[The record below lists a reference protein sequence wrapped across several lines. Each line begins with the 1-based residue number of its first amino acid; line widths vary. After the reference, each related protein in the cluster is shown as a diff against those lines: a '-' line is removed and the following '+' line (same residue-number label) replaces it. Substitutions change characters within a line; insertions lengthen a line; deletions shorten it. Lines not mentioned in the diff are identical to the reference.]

1 MLLGPGS
8 LLPTR
13 QFPPLVLPAADC
25 LNSSSPYLLVHPALP
40 DKSPSNLFLRKQL
53 TLLSSAPA
61 RREEHCRRREELCVR
76 KLGSHMEA
84 VEPAFSFPTAVA
96 TVERQEVLVVEMR
109 LDFVKVWLEINGFA
123 ETKVV
128 RLGTSFFRK
137 PRQVGLGIESAE
149 RTAPT
154 PRIAGIDRP
163 DIDVFFLRAFNRRIK
178 VRIRDTGASAKI
190 VNARGKKEYRFAFPG
205 LGPALHPVLEGEV
218 RARICPATSQRQA
231 QSLCGERMILGEIL
245 RHHSRSVACVRDG
258 NVSGWRLSHNKR
270 TQIIPLIGDAA
281 SQ

>member
-1 MLLGPGS
+1 
-8 LLPTR
+8 
-13 QFPPLVLPAADC
+13 
-25 LNSSSPYLLVHPALP
+25 
-40 DKSPSNLFLRKQL
+40 
-53 TLLSSAPA
+53 
-61 RREEHCRRREELCVR
+61 
-76 KLGSHMEA
+76 MEA

-163 DIDVFFLRAFNRRIK
+163 EIDVFFLRAFNGRI
-178 VRIRDTGASAKI
+178 
-190 VNARGKKEYRFAFPG
+190 
-205 LGPALHPVLEGEV
+205 
-218 RARICPATSQRQA
+218 
-231 QSLCGERMILGEIL
+231 
-245 RHHSRSVACVRDG
+245 
-258 NVSGWRLSHNKR
+258 
-270 TQIIPLIGDAA
+270 
-281 SQ
+281 